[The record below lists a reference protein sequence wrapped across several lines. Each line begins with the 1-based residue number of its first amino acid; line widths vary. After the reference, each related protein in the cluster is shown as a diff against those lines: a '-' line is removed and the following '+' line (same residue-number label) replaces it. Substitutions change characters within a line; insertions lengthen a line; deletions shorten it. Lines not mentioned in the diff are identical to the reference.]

1 MDYNHHFQA
10 FHLPGTYPSPGATL
24 GYAILALYLIHQAL
38 VYFNCPILSPPELLW
53 NAIVYVIPARLLLD
67 CEKRQQF
74 RNSLTLSQMQAAKS
88 EALRRMLGWS
98 TGALSHQLTGGDG
111 LIRRMSIL
119 PTSVQATSDAPPG
132 LGNWDNSC
140 YQNSVLQGLASLG
153 SLASYL
159 QRSGPD
165 AESTSISL
173 RDTMLRLND
182 AANNG
187 KQLWTP
193 AKLKSMSSW
202 QQQDAQEYFS
212 KIMDELDK
220 EAARSVATKKGS
232 MGLECAVHVSEK
244 DVKANKGP
252 SAVKNPLEGLLAQ
265 RVACTR
271 CGFSEGLSMIP
282 FNCLTLPL
290 GSNNAYDLDDCL
302 DEYTKLEEINDV
314 DCPKCTLLRAE
325 GQLGQMISVSVS
337 QVEAS
342 ESATNPSLSLP
353 PELRVIAAK
362 RLQAIQHPLDNDDY
376 ADKTMGEVC
385 QIPKKAH
392 VSTTKTRQ
400 AVIGRAPRSL
410 TVHVNRSLFDELT
423 GVQRKNYASVRFPM
437 VLNLGSWT
445 LGGGPCEQPMRS
457 MLEDAQNQDTSFR
470 LKAVVTHYGRHEN
483 GHYICYRRHPLP
495 AKADTDLNG
504 LEAELEHQEQWW
516 RLSDED
522 VSAVTESDVLNQGGV
537 FMLFYEREEVTERP
551 LDRSPA
557 PKFMGMVA
565 HGVASV
571 AKEEGSL
578 LQEPDVPGVPIGD
591 EVADLREI
599 HEVTPTPAVSQVA
612 QSRHDHDTTRP
623 ANEFDSEDARDDS
636 TPKPHQSTR
645 KLPSPPLM
653 RTAYGRRSS
662 RHGSMGDTGF
672 GSPSRAVTAS

>member
-10 FHLPGTYPSPGATL
+10 FYLPETYPSPGASL

-38 VYFNCPILSPPELLW
+38 VYFNYPILSPPELFW

-67 CEKRQQF
+67 RGKRQQL
-74 RNSLTLSQMQAAKS
+74 RDSLALSQMQAAKS
-88 EALRRMLGWS
+88 EALRRMLGWG
-98 TGALSHQLTGGDG
+98 TDALSHKLTGGEG
-111 LIRRMSIL
+111 LMRRMSIL

-159 QRSGPD
+159 QRSGLD
-165 AESTSISL
+165 EESTSISL
-173 RDTMLRLND
+173 RNTMLRLND

-212 KIMDELDK
+212 KLTDELEKD
-220 EAARSVATKKGS
+220 AARSVATEKGNV
-232 MGLECAVHVSEK
+232 GLECAVPVPEEDIETKEETS
-244 DVKANKGP
+244 VA
-252 SAVKNPLEGLLAQ
+252 KNPLEGLLAQ

-282 FNCLTLPL
+282 FTCLTLPL
-290 GSNNAYDLDDCL
+290 GSDTAYGLDDCL

-325 GQLGQMISVSVS
+325 GQLRQMIPVSDK
-337 QVEAS
+337 EA
-342 ESATNPSLSLP
+342 EAGGGPTNAALSLP

-362 RLQAIQHPLDNDDY
+362 RLQAIQHALDNDDY
-376 ADKTMGEVC
+376 ADKTMSDVC

-392 VSTTKTRQ
+392 VSTIKTRQ

-410 TVHVNRSLFDELT
+410 AVHVNRSLFDELT

-437 VLNLGSWT
+437 TLDLGAWMLRDGS
-445 LGGGPCEQPMRS
+445 CDQAMRS
-457 MLEDAQNQDTSFR
+457 MLEDAQKHDSVFR

-495 AKADTDLNG
+495 AKADTDLDG

-522 VSAVTESDVLNQGGV
+522 VSAVTENDVLSQGGV
-537 FMLFYEREEVTERP
+537 FMLFYERNEVTERP

-557 PKFMGMVA
+557 PACMDSVA

-571 AKEEGSL
+571 EKEEGA
-578 LQEPDVPGVPIGD
+578 LQEAAAAGALIGD
-591 EVADLREI
+591 EVVELRETREI
-599 HEVTPTPAVSQVA
+599 TPTSTVSQVA
-612 QSRHDHDTTRP
+612 HTRHDHDTIRP
-623 ANEFDSEDARDDS
+623 ANEIDSKDARDDS
-636 TPKPHQSTR
+636 IPKPPKTTR
-645 KLPSPPLM
+645 KLSSPPLM
-653 RTAYGRRSS
+653 RTAYGRQSP
-662 RHGSMGDTGF
+662 RHGSLGETGF
-672 GSPSRAVTAS
+672 GSPSRAVAAS